1 MALQPITREGTRGFP
16 RYQTMCTQVDQ
27 MRDRLGSPL
36 DQGFEKPSHILI
48 SWESTRRNP
57 VMDTLTT
64 AVFTPG
70 SWPNRPCRVSSGK

>member
-36 DQGFEKPSHILI
+36 DQGIRETVTYLNLLGIHTTQSCHGHLDHGCFYPWIMA
-48 SWESTRRNP
+48 ESALSRQ
-57 VMDTLTT
+57 
-64 AVFTPG
+64 F
-70 SWPNRPCRVSSGK
+70 W